1 LGEPEQ
7 SQRYGA
13 VGYRRLLLLLPAEG
27 SVHGRNQMSA
37 RAFFSAIVF
46 CAALLGCAT
55 SPFGVD
61 VRTLR
66 CTGQNCDVQV
76 AVSCS
81 LGLFCTASV
90 DHETVQVSRGNSP
103 NITWQMISPGYAFP
117 SNGIV
122 FASGGTQFDCHVEAN
137 GRRFACRDRNTAPGK
152 FKYTVNVTG
161 SPAVPPLDPFV
172 SNE

>member
-1 LGEPEQ
+1 
-7 SQRYGA
+7 
-13 VGYRRLLLLLPAEG
+13 
-27 SVHGRNQMSA
+27 MSA
-37 RAFFSAIVF
+37 KAWFSAIVL

-55 SPFGVD
+55 QPFSGD
-61 VRTLR
+61 GKTLR

-81 LGLFCTASV
+81 LGVLCTASV

-103 NITWQMISPGYAFP
+103 NITWQMISPGYTFP

-137 GRRFACRDRNTAPGK
+137 GRRFACRDRNTTAGK

-161 SPAVPPLDPFV
+161 SPAVRPLDPFV
-172 SNE
+172 ENQ

>member
-1 LGEPEQ
+1 
-7 SQRYGA
+7 
-13 VGYRRLLLLLPAEG
+13 
-27 SVHGRNQMSA
+27 MSA
-37 RAFFSAIVF
+37 KALFPAIVF
-46 CAALLGCAT
+46 CAALFGCAT

-61 VRTLR
+61 GRTLR

-90 DHETVQVSRGNSP
+90 DNETVQVSRGNSP
-103 NITWQMISPGYAFP
+103 NITWQMVSPGYTFP

-122 FASGGTQFDCHVEAN
+122 IQNAGTEFVDCHVEAN
-137 GRRFACRDRNTAPGK
+137 GRRFACHNKHTKPGRY
-152 FKYTVNVTG
+152 KYTVNVTG

-172 SNE
+172 DNQ

>member
-1 LGEPEQ
+1 
-7 SQRYGA
+7 
-13 VGYRRLLLLLPAEG
+13 
-27 SVHGRNQMSA
+27 MTT
-37 RAFFSAIVF
+37 RALFPAIVF
-46 CAALLGCAT
+46 CATLLGCAT
-55 SPFGVD
+55 SPFGGD

-103 NITWQMISPGYAFP
+103 NITWQMMSPGYTFP

-122 FASGGTQFDCHVEAN
+122 FASGGNQFECRVEAN
-137 GRRFACRDRNTAPGK
+137 GRRFACRDRNTTPGK

-172 SNE
+172 TNE